1 MKFSPGDVVMLKSG
15 SVPLTVVAATEEGIA
30 LTWYADTEET
40 FHSAVLPADCLVTTA
55 HDVDDEDADDE
66 DGDGEEGFGGAR

>member
-15 SVPLTVVAATEEGIA
+15 SVPLTVVRATEEGIA

-40 FHSAVLPADCLVTTA
+40 FHSAGLPADCLVTTA
-55 HDVDDEDADDE
+55 HDEDEEDEVD
-66 DGDGEEGFGGAR
+66 EEGFGGAG

>member
-15 SVPLTVVAATEEGIA
+15 SVPLTVVRATEEGIA

-55 HDVDDEDADDE
+55 HDVDDEDEAD
-66 DGDGEEGFGGAR
+66 EERFGGAG

>member
-15 SVPLTVVAATEEGIA
+15 SVPLTVVRATEEGIA

-40 FHSAVLPADCLVTTA
+40 FHSAILPADCLVTTA
-55 HDVDDEDADDE
+55 HEMDEE
-66 DGDGEEGFGGAR
+66 DGGDGEGFGGVG

>member
-15 SVPLTVVAATEEGIA
+15 SVPLTVVRATEEGIA

-40 FHSAVLPADCLVTTA
+40 FHSAILPADCLVTTA
-55 HDVDDEDADDE
+55 HEVDDED
-66 DGDGEEGFGGAR
+66 EEGFGGVG